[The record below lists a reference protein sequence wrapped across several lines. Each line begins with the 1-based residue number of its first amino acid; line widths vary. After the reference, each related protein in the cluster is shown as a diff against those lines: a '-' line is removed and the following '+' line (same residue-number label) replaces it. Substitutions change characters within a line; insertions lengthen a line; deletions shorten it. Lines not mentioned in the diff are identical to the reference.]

1 MEKIKKCLNL
11 KKIIFIIVVIYMWL
25 FFYTR
30 ILNDNNEL
38 IITTSTITLFVIFIS
53 IQVLFFLIYKNLCKK
68 NISINKIYLILAFS
82 FLPFYLFAFPQDQI
96 PDEIND
102 YNRSLEISIGR
113 LTSESRGESGAGRE
127 LSTNIDKV
135 FDSNSSYED
144 TLSVI
149 DVGLNN
155 KTKFYNFANKALYS
169 FASYIPQTIGV
180 TFGRLLNTSIMAQ
193 IYLGRVFNYLL
204 FVILAYFSIKYL
216 PFKKELALF
225 IFLLPITMQEAVSL
239 SPDAMTIGV
248 SALFIS
254 MVLNFKLNKDKIIS
268 NKELLLLAILSIAL
282 ALCKIVY
289 LPLCLLLF
297 LIPNSCF
304 KSKKQRYVYIIL
316 TILITTII
324 NLIWLS
330 TSSVYLEAFH
340 HRSNSSLQLEYIL
353 SNPLKFIATI
363 INTLDTYMFNYLG
376 TMVGSLL
383 GPLNISTSMPIVIC
397 SLGIL
402 TSLVIYNKKKFFLNR
417 KEQLFV
423 LFIVFSTILLIF
435 TSLYLQ
441 WTSVGN
447 SLVEG
452 IQGRYFLPLLLAV
465 SSVFM
470 SLKVKEMKYKNYLI
484 AFIILANIMALIAVS
499 TSFI

>member
-11 KKIIFIIVVIYMWL
+11 KNIIFIIVVIYMWL

-53 IQVLFFLIYKNLCKK
+53 IQVLFFLIYKNLFKK
-68 NISINKIYLILAFS
+68 NVSINKIYLILAFS

-102 YNRSLEISIGR
+102 YNRSLEISIGH

-402 TSLVIYNKKKFFLNR
+402 TNLVIYNKKKFFLNS

-452 IQGRYFLPLLLAV
+452 IQGRYFLPLLLAI

>member
-1 MEKIKKCLNL
+1 M
-11 KKIIFIIVVIYMWL
+11 
-25 FFYTR
+25 
-30 ILNDNNEL
+30 
-38 IITTSTITLFVIFIS
+38 
-53 IQVLFFLIYKNLCKK
+53 
-68 NISINKIYLILAFS
+68 
-82 FLPFYLFAFPQDQI
+82 
-96 PDEIND
+96 
-102 YNRSLEISIGR
+102 
-113 LTSESRGESGAGRE
+113 
-127 LSTNIDKV
+127 
-135 FDSNSSYED
+135 
-144 TLSVI
+144 
-149 DVGLNN
+149 
-155 KTKFYNFANKALYS
+155 
-169 FASYIPQTIGV
+169 
-180 TFGRLLNTSIMAQ
+180 
-193 IYLGRVFNYLL
+193 
-204 FVILAYFSIKYL
+204 
-216 PFKKELALF
+216 
-225 IFLLPITMQEAVSL
+225 
-239 SPDAMTIGV
+239 
-248 SALFIS
+248 
-254 MVLNFKLNKDKIIS
+254 
-268 NKELLLLAILSIAL
+268 
-282 ALCKIVY
+282 
-289 LPLCLLLF
+289 
-297 LIPNSCF
+297 IPNSCF